1 MVVEQAIVFFAV
13 FAYFLMRFLRTEH
26 IAGVFSGSSR

>member
-1 MVVEQAIVFFAV
+1 VEQAIVFFAV
-13 FAYFLMRFLRTEH
+13 FAYFFMRFLRTEQ